1 MSSNSNDSTREVYI
15 DLVAGWSSGAV
26 SIFCSQPI
34 DTVLTRIQA
43 NKHLIQT
50 KTSSTTKSLIG
61 NYGVQ
66 SLWRGSSAMIGA
78 IPFQN
83 ALMMAG
89 YGYGKRWCENTAS
102 NPNNVLW
109 GVFIGGCCGGVA
121 QSFLMSPV
129 ELIKVNQQVIGKSLS
144 SATAFVAS
152 GMLERKVAWKGLEAT
167 LLRDGIPHGVWF
179 ASYEWSKNYLE
190 RQITTT
196 TSDHVQEIDSK
207 NHNKSVLIPLFS
219 GAFAA
224 FTAWAVGY
232 PFDIIKTKIQAAE
245 GPEGKTVVQATKEIL
260 QESNGRPFMAL
271 YRGFG
276 LKICKAVPASA
287 VNFFVYESVAAEL
300 RGK

>member
-1 MSSNSNDSTREVYI
+1 MSSNNDTKEVYI
-15 DLVAGWSSGAV
+15 DLFAGWASGAV

-43 NKHLIQT
+43 NKHLVQT
-50 KTSSTTKSLIG
+50 KTSSTTKSLVG
-61 NYGVQ
+61 NYGIK

-89 YGYGKRWCENTAS
+89 YGYGKRWCENR
-102 NPNNVLW
+102 NPNEVLM

-152 GMLERKVAWKGLEAT
+152 GMLERKVAWRGLEAT

-190 RQITTT
+190 QMN
-196 TSDHVQEIDSK
+196 DVQQDRRF
-207 NHNKSVLIPLFS
+207 KSVIPLFC

-232 PFDIIKTKIQAAE
+232 PFDIIKTKIQAVE
-245 GPEGKTVVQATKEIL
+245 GSQGKTVMQATKEIL
-260 QESNGRPFMAL
+260 EESNGRPFRAL

-287 VNFFVYESVAAEL
+287 INFFVYESVAEEL
-300 RGK
+300 RGN

>member
-1 MSSNSNDSTREVYI
+1 MSDDKNNRNEVQI
-15 DLVAGWSSGAV
+15 DLIAGWASGAV

-43 NKHLIQT
+43 NQRLVQT
-50 KTSSTTKSLIG
+50 KTVSTTKSLVG
-61 NYGVQ
+61 NYGIT

-78 IPFQN
+78 IPVQN

-89 YGYGKRWCENTAS
+89 YGYGKRWCENHE
-102 NPNNVLW
+102 PNNVLL

-129 ELIKVNQQVIGKSLS
+129 ELIKVNQQVIGRSLS
-144 SATAFVAS
+144 SATALVAS
-152 GMLERKVAWKGLEAT
+152 GMLERNVAWRGLEAT

-179 ASYEWSKNYLE
+179 ASYDWSKNYLE
-190 RQITTT
+190 KMEGTGENQNSAVI
-196 TSDHVQEIDSK
+196 SLSC
-207 NHNKSVLIPLFS
+207 

-232 PFDIIKTKIQAAE
+232 PFDIIKTKIQSADSHQ
-245 GPEGKTVVQATKEIL
+245 GKTVVQATKEIL
-260 QESNGRPFMAL
+260 QESNGRPLAAL

-287 VNFFVYESVAAEL
+287 VNFFVYESVAAKL
-300 RGK
+300 REA

>member
-1 MSSNSNDSTREVYI
+1 MSNSNERNEVYI
-15 DLVAGWSSGAV
+15 DLVAGWASGAV

-43 NKHLIQT
+43 NQRLTQT
-50 KTSSTTKSLIG
+50 KTVSATKSLIG
-61 NYGVQ
+61 NHGIK

-78 IPFQN
+78 IPVQN

-89 YGYGKRWCENTAS
+89 YGYGKRWCENHK
-102 NPNNVLW
+102 PDDVLL

-129 ELIKVNQQVIGKSLS
+129 ELIKVNQQVIGRSLF
-144 SATAFVAS
+144 SATALVAS

-179 ASYEWSKNYLE
+179 ASYEWSKNYLHRLDGMKE
-190 RQITTT
+190 KGSSSII
-196 TSDHVQEIDSK
+196 SLS
-207 NHNKSVLIPLFS
+207 S

-224 FTAWAVGY
+224 FTAWAIGY
-232 PFDIIKTKIQAAE
+232 PFDIIKTRIQASE
-245 GPEGKTVVQATKEIL
+245 GPEGKTVMQATKEIV
-260 QESNGRPFMAL
+260 QESNGKPFQAL

-276 LKICKAVPASA
+276 LKIAKAVPASA
-287 VNFFVYESVAAEL
+287 VNFFVYESVAAKL
-300 RGK
+300 RES

>member
-1 MSSNSNDSTREVYI
+1 MSSDDDTTNEVYV
-15 DLVAGWSSGAV
+15 DLVAGWASGAV

-43 NKHLIQT
+43 NKQLVQT

-61 NYGVQ
+61 NYGIR

-89 YGYGKRWCENTAS
+89 YGYGKRWCEDR
-102 NPNNVLW
+102 NPNQVLW
-109 GVFIGGCCGGVA
+109 GVFIGGCCGGIA

-190 RQITTT
+190 KINENAM
-196 TSDHVQEIDSK
+196 QEQDQPQKRSQSSI
-207 NHNKSVLIPLFS
+207 VPLFS

-232 PFDIIKTKIQAAE
+232 PFDIIKTKIQAVE
-245 GPEGKTVVQATKEIL
+245 GSQGKTVAQATKEII
-260 QESNGRPFMAL
+260 QESNGRPLRAL